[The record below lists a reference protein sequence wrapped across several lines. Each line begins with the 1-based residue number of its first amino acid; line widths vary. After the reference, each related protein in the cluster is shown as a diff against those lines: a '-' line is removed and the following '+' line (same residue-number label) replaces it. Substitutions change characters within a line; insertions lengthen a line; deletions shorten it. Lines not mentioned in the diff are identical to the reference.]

1 MLGRD
6 ALEEG
11 WRGAAA
17 AISPEVTRT
26 EEGRARFWTVS
37 WVGCE
42 GLVDVGGAIEGRGRV
57 LPTVLLRLSPVV
69 EDEAAGLGA
78 GSPVIIDSL
87 ARLAAVWRTLGVFFS
102 VLGTGRALKAGFF
115 SSIDALALDLEAA
128 AAASRFSLSSR
139 AAFSFAATASP
150 GSWNELLVG
159 ALELLAAGGGVGNES
174 ETGRGLL

>member
-1 MLGRD
+1 MD
-6 ALEEG
+6 VV
-11 WRGAAA
+11 GA
-17 AISPEVTRT
+17 T
-26 EEGRARFWTVS
+26 E
-37 WVGCE
+37 
-42 GLVDVGGAIEGRGRV
+42 DRGRV

-69 EDEAAGLGA
+69 EDGTAGLGA
-78 GSPVIIDSL
+78 ESPVIIDSL

-115 SSIDALALDLEAA
+115 SSEAALSLALEVA
-128 AAASRFSLSSR
+128 AAASRFKRSSR

-159 ALELLAAGGGVGNES
+159 ALVLLAAGGGVGNER